1 MKVGDLVKCTSEKTG
16 ETKIGIISKV
26 YVHWGRFR
34 VYFGNEDW
42 NEGVWTP
49 SAMELVC
56 TR

>member
-16 ETKIGIISKV
+16 ETKIGIISRV

-34 VYFGNEDW
+34 VHFGDEDW

-49 SAMELVC
+49 SAMELIC